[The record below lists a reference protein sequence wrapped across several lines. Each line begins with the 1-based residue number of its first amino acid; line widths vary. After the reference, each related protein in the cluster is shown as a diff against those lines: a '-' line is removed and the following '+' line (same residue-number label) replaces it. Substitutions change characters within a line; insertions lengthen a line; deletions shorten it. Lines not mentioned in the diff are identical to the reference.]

1 MAKLVAV
8 TACPTGIAHTFM
20 AAEALRRVA
29 DLKGH
34 DLTVETQGS
43 EGVRT
48 PLEEQAVA
56 QADAVI
62 LATDIT
68 VDESRFHG
76 KPLVRT
82 STAVAIRDTER
93 IIDEAVARATLHRT
107 TATTEAGAATPAD
120 PLRAGTEPH
129 HGEAP
134 LPLAGAPRQGEQ
146 YPGTASGPARTPAP
160 IAGAPQSQ
168 GTVSGPARTPPPNGG
183 APRQGEQALGAAS
196 GSPLAG
202 APRQSEQAPGASTA
216 ASRTGAPRQS
226 EPSRAPVSTPGASRR
241 ADTSTGVSFPRPHG
255 LLTDSSPPTRS
266 DAALTGPPRRADPNA
281 EPLRTPPSSTPAGTL
296 VAVTAC
302 PTGIAHTFMAAE
314 ALTRAARAKGYAI
327 RVETQG
333 SVGAKNTLTPE
344 EIAQADAVIIGAD
357 THVSTERFA
366 GKRLLQTSVGEALKQ
381 ADRVVEQAL
390 ALPEPADA
398 VRPSVLP
405 TGTSVKA
412 EPAGAY
418 KHLLTGV
425 SFMLPFV
432 VAGGLLLA
440 LSFVFGIDAY
450 KQPGTLPA
458 ALKGIG
464 DAAFAL
470 MVPALAGYLAY
481 SIADRPGLAPGFIG
495 GMLAQ
500 QLNAGFLGGIAAG
513 FLAGFV
519 ARTLRDRIRLPANL
533 EGLKPVLVIPLLSA
547 LIVGL
552 LMTYV
557 IGAPVAAL
565 MGALTRFLTGMSGAN
580 AVLLGLLLGAM
591 VAFDTGGPI
600 NKAAYAFAVGLLGS
614 NTFTPMAAVM
624 VAGMT
629 PPLGLA
635 LATVVAKSR
644 FTLQEREAGK
654 AAAVLGL
661 AFITEGAIPYAARDP
676 LRVIPSIVFGSAVA
690 GAVSMGFGCA
700 LRAPHGGVFVL
711 AIPNAVAP
719 LGPYVLALVAGTL
732 ATTLALVVLKKP
744 LATPPTP

>member
-29 DLKGH
+29 ELKGH
-34 DLTVETQGS
+34 DLAVETRGA

-48 PLEEQAVA
+48 PLDEAAVA

-68 VDESRFHG
+68 VDESRFVG

-107 TATTEAGAATPAD
+107 ATAEAAAHGAPSAD
-120 PLRAGTEPH
+120 LGRAGTEAASQ
-129 HGEAP
+129 GQDAP
-134 LPLAGAPRQGEQ
+134 LPLAGTPRPTEQ
-146 YPGTASGPARTPAP
+146 DPSASARAAQPHTGTL
-160 IAGAPQSQ
+160 
-168 GTVSGPARTPPPNGG
+168 
-183 APRQGEQALGAAS
+183 RQTEQTS
-196 GSPLAG
+196 
-202 APRQSEQAPGASTA
+202 GASTRA
-216 ASRTGAPRQS
+216 SPPHGGTSRTT
-226 EPSRAPVSTPGASRR
+226 EAS
-241 ADTSTGVSFPRPHG
+241 SGVSFPRPHG
-255 LLTDSSPPTRS
+255 LLTSTPLSPSDVTLPLDGASRRVDPAGAPT
-266 DAALTGPPRRADPNA
+266 
-281 EPLRTPPSSTPAGTL
+281 RTPPSTPLAGTL

-357 THVSTERFA
+357 THVSTERFV

-390 ALPEPADA
+390 ALPEPMSAT
-398 VRPSVLP
+398 RPVAAPPLGAP
-405 TGTSVKA
+405 VKA

-495 GMLAQ
+495 GMLAN

-513 FLAGFV
+513 FLAGYV
-519 ARTLRDRIRLPANL
+519 ARTLKDRIRLPANL

-565 MGALTRFLTGMSGAN
+565 MGALTRFLTGMSGTN

-591 VAFDTGGPI
+591 VAFDTGGPV

-614 NTFTPMAAVM
+614 STFTPMAAVM

-644 FTLQEREAGK
+644 FTSQEREAGK

-676 LRVIPSIVFGSAVA
+676 LRVIPAIVFGSAIA

-700 LRAPHGGVFVL
+700 LRAPHGGIFVL
-711 AIPNAVAP
+711 AIPNAVQP
-719 LGPYVLALVAGTL
+719 LGYYVLALVAGTL
-732 ATTLALVVLKKP
+732 ATTLALIVLKRP
-744 LATPPTP
+744 LTDTPTP

>member
-1 MAKLVAV
+1 MESPHGGTPRRTVSPA
-8 TACPTGIAHTFM
+8 GITPPSPAPGTT
-20 AAEALRRVA
+20 RGA
-29 DLKGH
+29 D
-34 DLTVETQGS
+34 TSS
-43 EGVRT
+43 EGAAAP
-48 PLEEQAVA
+48 PLAPASTSRGTAPSEGRSGSGAA
-56 QADAVI
+56 HRADA
-62 LATDIT
+62 
-68 VDESRFHG
+68 
-76 KPLVRT
+76 P
-82 STAVAIRDTER
+82 
-93 IIDEAVARATLHRT
+93 
-107 TATTEAGAATPAD
+107 
-120 PLRAGTEPH
+120 
-129 HGEAP
+129 GEGLAP
-134 LPLAGAPRQGEQ
+134 LPLA
-146 YPGTASGPARTPAP
+146 S
-160 IAGAPQSQ
+160 
-168 GTVSGPARTPPPNGG
+168 
-183 APRQGEQALGAAS
+183 
-196 GSPLAG
+196 
-202 APRQSEQAPGASTA
+202 
-216 ASRTGAPRQS
+216 
-226 EPSRAPVSTPGASRR
+226 ASRR
-241 ADTSTGVSFPRPHG
+241 ADTAA
-255 LLTDSSPPTRS
+255 PT
-266 DAALTGPPRRADPNA
+266 
-281 EPLRTPPSSTPAGTL
+281 RTPPSSTPAGTL

-314 ALTRAARAKGYAI
+314 ALTRAARARGYAI

-333 SVGAKNTLTPE
+333 SVGAKNTLTSE

-390 ALPEPADA
+390 ALPPPPGSLSSLPATPA
-398 VRPSVLP
+398 R
-405 TGTSVKA
+405 A

-495 GMLAQ
+495 GMLAN

-513 FLAGFV
+513 FLAGYV
-519 ARTLRDRIRLPANL
+519 TRTLRDRIRLPANL
-533 EGLKPVLVIPLLSA
+533 EGLKPVLVLPLLSA

-565 MGALTRFLTGMSGAN
+565 MGALTRFLHGLSGTN

-591 VAFDTGGPI
+591 MAVDTGGPI
-600 NKAAYAFAVGLLGS
+600 NKAAYAFGVGLLGS

-629 PPLGLA
+629 PPLGIA
-635 LATVVAKSR
+635 LATVVAKRR

-661 AFITEGAIPYAARDP
+661 AFITEGAIPFAARDP
-676 LRVIPSIVFGSAVA
+676 LRVIPAMAFGSAVA

-700 LRAPHGGVFVL
+700 LRAPHGGVFVF
-711 AIPNAVAP
+711 AIPNAVQP

-732 ATTLALVVLKKP
+732 ATTLALVVLKRP
-744 LATPPTP
+744 LPDAG